1 MPHAHLEV
9 EASAAHAEP
18 ALAKAALVIVHG
30 LAEHAER
37 YRTIAH
43 ELASRGIAVLA
54 FDQRGHGSTHGARTH
69 IERFDHFIDDARVV
83 CRSFAAKHLSV
94 PLFIWGHSMGAIV
107 ALRLCARNEMNFA
120 GLIASSN
127 SLEVFRHGPNPLNPF
142 FRAASRVLPSLRI
155 PLGLDAT
162 KLSHDES
169 VQRAYATD
177 PLIPSTASLRLIVE
191 FAQACEL
198 ARREAMAIRM
208 PTLVVHGA
216 EDAIAPARGSQVLFD
231 ALASP
236 DKTLKICPGL
246 RHEVHN
252 ERAQDRAQF
261 VELIASW
268 MLERAEG

>member
-1 MPHAHLEV
+1 MPHALLEV
-9 EASAAHAEP
+9 EASAAHARP
-18 ALAKAALVIVHG
+18 AKAALVIFHG

-54 FDQRGHGSTHGARTH
+54 FDQRGHGSTGGVRTH
-69 IERFDHFIDDARVV
+69 IERFDQFTDDAGVV
-83 CRSFAAKHLSV
+83 CRKFAAKHPTL
-94 PLFIWGHSMGAIV
+94 PLFVWGHSMGAIV
-107 ALRLCARNEMNFA
+107 ALRLCARNEMKVA

-127 SLEVFRHGPNPLNPF
+127 SLEVFRRGPNPLNPF
-142 FRAASRVLPSLRI
+142 FRAASRVLPRLRI

-198 ARREAMAIRM
+198 ARREATTTRV
-208 PTLVVHGA
+208 PTLVVHGEA
-216 EDAIAPARGSQVLFD
+216 DAIAPALGSRVLFD
-231 ALASP
+231 ALASA
-236 DKTLKICPGL
+236 DKTLKIYPGL

-252 ERAQDRAQF
+252 ERAQDRASF
-261 VELIASW
+261 VELLAAW
-268 MLERAEG
+268 VLERVQG